1 MISGVHFNISDSA
14 ILVRTILTDC
24 RIAKIDHFKSDGKA
38 NLMYANILL
47 ASSFEFMLMQIFNLT
62 GKVPL
67 K

>member
-38 NLMYANILL
+38 NLMYANI
-47 ASSFEFMLMQIFNLT
+47 
-62 GKVPL
+62 
-67 K
+67 